1 MSQKMSLRMSPN
13 VAERQAEASAIA
25 GAAFAKAASGQTPRN
40 ASGRRYNYPGGGS
53 GRRQFRGAETPCFW
67 GLREGRAPRHRGGM
81 NLFLEIPRELAAK
94 ITKDKKKSKKLLQGL
109 KNPFKPFPDMANEPA
124 IDKVMFCLQI
134 SLSEKRRLTSEAKRR
149 GFETL
154 SAYVLHLIQDA
165 LNDVELTAEDYE
177 EIAKQI
183 RKNQQRRDQKRI
195 G

>member
-1 MSQKMSLRMSPN
+1 
-13 VAERQAEASAIA
+13 
-25 GAAFAKAASGQTPRN
+25 
-40 ASGRRYNYPGGGS
+40 
-53 GRRQFRGAETPCFW
+53 
-67 GLREGRAPRHRGGM
+67 M
-81 NLFLEIPRELAAK
+81 NLSLEIPRELAAK

-165 LNDVELTAEDYE
+165 LKDVELTAEDYE